1 MSKSD
6 RSNVTQAREAA
17 RILEF
22 LALTEHAKK
31 LRRPVSLEEY
41 DAILRSATK
50 DRRAKRRKRNQG
62 AGDN

>member
-1 MSKSD
+1 VTKSD

-22 LALTEHAKK
+22 LAHAGNAKQ